1 MGGGQ
6 SKQGSKEKG
15 PSPGQYT
22 KELDTTYQD
31 REPKPVPLSEIR
43 SFVKKGHQFE
53 YDQKSPFNGLFASA
67 EKVLGDNPVVT
78 GFVTVVASD
87 AACRYKWAMFGTG
100 HKEFW
105 HSSRTLG
112 RSVVIV
118 LAAGSFQMT
127 GYSIQLPA
135 YGSFT
140 AWKVEGTNEIP
151 TDPTSVSEWSRV
163 NWDVIDECT
172 DEQVLNTPEAIGH
185 WDCVARCPFK
195 AFRIANIS
203 DVADYM
209 GIWRLEFFG
218 NLTQ

>member
-1 MGGGQ
+1 MGGGH

-15 PSPGQYT
+15 PSPPQDT

-31 REPKPVPLSEIR
+31 RELRPVPISEIR
-43 SFVKKGHQFE
+43 SFVKKGHEFQ
-53 YDQKSPFNGLFASA
+53 YNQKSPFNGLFASA

-78 GFVTVVASD
+78 GFVTIASD
-87 AACRYKWAMFGTG
+87 VACKYKWAMFGTD

-105 HSSRTLG
+105 HSSRALG

-140 AWKVEGTNEIP
+140 AWKVEGTNDTP
-151 TDPTSVSEWSRV
+151 TDPTSLSAWGKVK
-163 NWDVIDECT
+163 WDVIDECT
-172 DEQVLNTPEAIGH
+172 DEDVLKEPGAIGH

-203 DVADYM
+203 DVADYL

-218 NLTQ
+218 KLTQ